1 LNKCF
6 GAFGFAYRVNCFY
19 LDAAMKLT
27 EDQKLRILIVVTLLA
42 GWILVVFFRS
52 GTSWG

>member
-1 LNKCF
+1 MN
-6 GAFGFAYRVNCFY
+6 
-19 LDAAMKLT
+19 LT
-27 EDQKLRILIVVTLLA
+27 EDQKLRIFIVLALLV

>member
-1 LNKCF
+1 
-6 GAFGFAYRVNCFY
+6 
-19 LDAAMKLT
+19 MKLT
-27 EDQKLRILIVVTLLA
+27 EDQKIRILIALALLA

>member
-1 LNKCF
+1 
-6 GAFGFAYRVNCFY
+6 
-19 LDAAMKLT
+19 MKLS
-27 EDQKLRILIVVTLLA
+27 EDQKIRILIVISLLA